1 MEFAHA
7 VVDRLLAGSSR
18 LPPVYYVGVLR
29 EEQKDGATPLETKIY
44 NHWDSSDMAPPKRRP
59 VDAISEPSLE
69 FLGWAQGAPMFPQA
83 AEQKF
88 PEGCPAHAELMTM
101 KKLLVAEF
109 PDAGQQQQQPDR
121 TAPRPSTTRAIG
133 RPDYTIEGGHQPLDV
148 TRVLEK
154 EASPEQ
160 PAETTDVMKK
170 PAAAKAN
177 LKRPAA
183 AVEKASVEEGVTP
196 APEDFKVSGQAFE
209 PTAPAAAEPEKGD
222 GSEVELDTT
231 RDIDLDAEGEEE
243 EPKTEDVEVP
253 VEPEAPVEDSQVPE

>member
-29 EEQKDGATPLETKIY
+29 EEQKDGSTALETKIY

-59 VDAISEPSLE
+59 VDPISEPSLE

-88 PEGCPAHAELMTM
+88 PEGCPAHAELMNM

-148 TRVLEK
+148 TRVLDK
-154 EASPEQ
+154 EVTAASAFNVPRQ
-160 PAETTDVMKK
+160 GCSFFF
-170 PAAAKAN
+170 
-177 LKRPAA
+177 LGR
-183 AVEKASVEEGVTP
+183 
-196 APEDFKVSGQAFE
+196 FSGQLLARK
-209 PTAPAAAEPEKGD
+209 AYCS
-222 GSEVELDTT
+222 GSRTKPSVMISNDYSIYLGNETEQEITLNAMELFGFNIGNHEVKVISGRGGVWVYLYC
-231 RDIDLDAEGEEE
+231 
-243 EPKTEDVEVP
+243 
-253 VEPEAPVEDSQVPE
+253 